1 MRITKTGRSVL
12 VAALLGTAPAV
23 GAQGLSVV
31 ETEDLRLL
39 YFDPTETYLV
49 PRAIQTFHSSLERQR
64 SILGY
69 DPQEK
74 TTILL
79 VDFKDYGN
87 GGAGA
92 VPSNLVTLDI
102 APVTPTFETSA
113 PAERMYT
120 LMNHEL
126 VHIAAL
132 DQAAPVDLRYRKLF
146 GGKVLSVDEHPET
159 MLYKY
164 LTIPR
169 DLAPRWYHEGIAVFM
184 ETWLAGGLGRAQG
197 GYDEMMFRAK
207 VRDGSHFYD
216 PLGLASEGVRIDFQV
231 MANAYLYGGRFMSYT
246 AYTYSP
252 EQLVEW
258 IKRTADSK
266 RSYQAEFER
275 VFGLPLDDAWQ
286 DWIEFERAHQQKN
299 LDAIRQFPTT
309 EYEDLSDVAY
319 GSMSRAYYDPDRNS
333 LIAGVQYPGTVA
345 HIGEYSLDT
354 RELNHLE
361 DIKVPSLYRVSSV
374 AYDKDSGTVFYT
386 ADNKA
391 YRDLI
396 AVDLETE
403 KARMLLHDARIG
415 ELVFNEADRS
425 LWGVRH
431 MNGFASIVRVPYPYE
446 EWSLV
451 HSFPY
456 GTIVY
461 DMDISPD
468 NSLLSS
474 SIGSVDG
481 SQALKVFAIDD
492 LLAGD
497 VEPRHEFNFGLAI
510 PEGFVFS
517 PDGRYL
523 FGSSFYT
530 GVSNIFR
537 YELETGELEA
547 VSNAEVGLFR
557 PIPVDNEELIVFRYT
572 GAGLKP
578 AKIKAT
584 PLEDVSAISLLGT
597 QIVKKYPQLEEWRT
611 DPADEVPAES
621 RIVKQGPYE
630 PIKEMGLES
639 VHPTIMGYKDSVS
652 LGLKMNFTDPIRL
665 RMLNI
670 GASYSVDGD
679 LPSDERPNIQIDY
692 RHAVIR
698 NSPLSGSWRLGASL
712 NRADFYDLFGP
723 TKLSRK
729 GQRYYVGYEKTLL
742 YDEPRRLEFETELN
756 HYNDIDAL
764 PRYQDI
770 PASISKLTT
779 YDAQLGY
786 SHTRASLGSVTNE
799 KGVEWNIATSFN
811 YVDSDLIPKIAG
823 NLDFGFALPIRNSS
837 IWIRNAAG
845 AAFGDQL
852 DEFANFFFGG
862 FGNNYVDRG
871 EVQRYRKWYA
881 FPGFD
886 LNAIPGRNFYRG
898 MIEWNLPPVR
908 FERAGTARFYLAY
921 IRPAIFASSI
931 TTNLDDDV
939 LQYNAQNIGMQL
951 DFHIEFLSRLK
962 MTLSLGYAK
971 GYGEADFEDDEFMIS
986 LKIM

>member
-1 MRITKTGRSVL
+1 MRIKKTGRYL
-12 VAALLGTAPAV
+12 IAAALLGATSAV
-23 GAQGLSVV
+23 GAQGLSLV
-31 ETEDLRLL
+31 ETEDLRLF
-39 YFDPTETYLV
+39 YFDPISTYLV
-49 PRAIQTFHSSLERQR
+49 PRAIQTFHSSLESQR

-92 VPSNLVTLDI
+92 VPGNLVTLDI

-113 PAERMYT
+113 PAERLYT
-120 LMNHEL
+120 LMNHEM

-132 DQAAPVDLRYRKLF
+132 DQASPVDLRYRSF
-146 GGKVLSVDEHPET
+146 FQGKVLNTDEHPET
-159 MLYKY
+159 LLYKY
-164 LTIPR
+164 LTAPR

-184 ETWLAGGLGRAQG
+184 ETWMAGGLGRAQG

-207 VRDGSHFYD
+207 VRDGTHFYD
-216 PLGLASEGVRIDFQV
+216 PLGLASEGVRVDFQV
-231 MANAYLYGGRFMSYT
+231 MANAYLYGGRFMSYI

-252 EQLVEW
+252 DMLVEW
-258 IKRTADSK
+258 IKRTAESK
-266 RSYQAEFER
+266 RSYRAEFER
-275 VFGLPLDDAWQ
+275 VLGLPLDDAWQ
-286 DWIEFERAHQQKN
+286 DWIEFEREHQRKN
-299 LDAIRQFPTT
+299 LEAIRQNPTT
-309 EYEDLSDVAY
+309 DYEDLSDEAF
-319 GSMSRAYYDPDRNS
+319 GSMSRAYLDADRNA
-333 LIAGVQYPGTVA
+333 LIAGVRYPGVVA

-361 DIKVPSLYRVSSV
+361 DVKGPSLYRVSSV
-374 AYDKDSGTVFYT
+374 AYDQASGTVFYT
-386 ADNKA
+386 SDNKA
-391 YRDLI
+391 YRDLMAI
-396 AVDLETE
+396 DLETE

-415 ELVFNEADRS
+415 ELVFNEADQS
-425 LWGVRH
+425 IWGVRH
-431 MNGFASIVRVPYPYE
+431 LNGYASLVRIPYPYE
-446 EWSLV
+446 EWSLI

-468 NSLLSS
+468 SSLLSS
-474 SIGSVDG
+474 SIGHVDG
-481 SQALKVFAIDD
+481 QQSLKVFRIED
-492 LLAGD
+492 LLAGKI
-497 VEPRHEFNFGLAI
+497 EPEREFNFGLAV

-537 YELETGELEA
+537 YELETEELEA
-547 VSNAEVGLFR
+547 VSNAETGFFR
-557 PIPVDNEELIVFRYT
+557 PIPINNEDLIVFRYT

-584 PLEDVSAISLLGT
+584 PLEDVSAVSFLGT
-597 QIVKKYPQLEEWRT
+597 KTVKKYPQLKEWRT
-611 DPADEVPAES
+611 DPADTVPAES
-621 RIVKQGPYE
+621 RIINEGPYV
-630 PIKEMGLES
+630 PIKHMGLES
-639 VHPTIMGYKDSVS
+639 IHPTILGYKDSVS
-652 LGLKMNFTDPIRL
+652 LGLKMNFSDPIRL
-665 RMLNI
+665 DMLSI
-670 GASYSVDGD
+670 GAAYSLDSD
-679 LPSDERPNIQIDY
+679 LPSEERPNIQIDY

-698 NSPLSGSWRLGASL
+698 NTPLSGTWRLGASL

-723 TKLSRK
+723 TKQSRK
-729 GQRYYVGYEKTLL
+729 GQRYYAGYEKTLL
-742 YDEPRRLEFETELN
+742 YDEPRRLEFDTELN
-756 HYNDIDAL
+756 HYIDIDAL

-770 PASISKLTT
+770 PASIDKLTT
-779 YDAQLGY
+779 FDARLGY
-786 SHTRASLGSVTNE
+786 SHTRESLGSVTEE
-799 KGVEWNIATSFN
+799 KGVQWNIATSVN
-811 YVDSDLIPKIAG
+811 YVDNDTIPKLAG
-823 NLDFGFALPIRNSS
+823 NFDFGFALPIKNSS
-837 IWIRNAAG
+837 IWFRNAAG

-871 EVQRYRKWYA
+871 EIQRYRKWYA

-898 MIEWNLPPVR
+898 MIEWNLPPIR
-908 FERAGTARFYLAY
+908 FKRAGTPRFYLAH

-931 TTNLDDDV
+931 TTNVDDDA
-939 LQYNAQNIGMQL
+939 LEYNAQNIGMQV
-951 DFHIEFLSRLK
+951 DFHIEYLSRLT
-962 MTLSLGYAK
+962 MTLSFGYAK
-971 GYGEADFEDDEFMIS
+971 GYGEGDFEDDEFMVS